1 MIVRILGEG
10 QYSVPDGQRETLEKL
25 DAALAVAVDGEDE
38 AAYKRDLSALTT
50 VVRKVG
56 EPVADDAFAP
66 SDLVVPFP
74 DATLEETKG
83 LLAQSED
90 GSRKGRVTGLMP

>member
-10 QYSVPDGQRETLEKL
+10 QYTVSEDQRGPLEKL
-25 DAALAVAVDGEDE
+25 DSALAEAVDSNDE
-38 AAYKRDLSALTT
+38 EAFNRSLGALIAE
-50 VVRKVG
+50 VRRVG
-56 EPVADDAFAP
+56 EPLADDAFAP

-90 GSRKGRVTGLMP
+90 GVRTDKGRN